1 MKLNYEIYKDKVAA
15 CWIGKNI
22 GGTMG
27 GPYEG
32 VRDVLD
38 IKGFKTKPKE
48 PLPNDD
54 LDLQLIWLHAIET
67 EGPRNITAE
76 TLGEYWLSFIAACP
90 NEYGITKSNMMRGM
104 YPSISGGMEN
114 NAEWKTSN
122 GAWIRTEIWATLCPG
137 MPDIAVRYAIED
149 AKVDHGMGEGAYAAM
164 FVAAIES
171 AAFVVDDVRTL
182 IEIGLAKIPQDSRM
196 AQSIQLLLQCYDEGK
211 TWLEARNAILEA
223 NADIGDGWFQAPSN
237 VAYAVLGIL
246 YGGGDFKKS
255 MLTAINCG
263 DDTDCTAATV
273 GSILGI
279 MHGSAGIPEDWR
291 EHIGDAIITCCINLG
306 VCWRR
311 ITSCIQLTERVTK
324 YAPYVLAA
332 NDVGADQR
340 KYKVE
345 FTDGETEIDENIVEK
360 YKLAYGKSEESD
372 AMRRS
377 MATLKPNTFAIRG
390 GAVTLVVDYNG
401 EATLLPGEE
410 RTLYFTVLN
419 NNKAFGNQPYTVNI
433 KLILPE
439 GFSAEHTEFDVFAP
453 HWMSITND
461 SCSSKPVAV
470 KIKAGETLA
479 AVNTL
484 FVQFKVT
491 GRYIIETI
499 PVTFLNRL
507 G

>member
-1 MKLNYEIYKDKVAA
+1 MKLNYQVYKDKVAA

-32 VRDVLD
+32 VREILDVKD
-38 IKGFKTKPKE
+38 FKTKPQE

-76 TLGEYWLSFIAACP
+76 VLGDYWLSFISAAP
-90 NEYGITKSNMMRGM
+90 NEYGITKSNMRRGIL
-104 YPSISGGMEN
+104 PSISGGMEN
-114 NAEWKTSN
+114 NAEWRTSN

-149 AKVDHGMGEGAYAAM
+149 AKVDHGVGEGTYAAM
-164 FVAAIES
+164 FVAALES
-171 AAFVVDDVRTL
+171 AAFVVSDVRAL

-196 AQSIQLLLQCYDEGK
+196 AQSIKLLLQCYDEGK

-223 NADIGDGWFQAPSN
+223 NKDIGDGWFQAPSN
-237 VAYAVLGIL
+237 VSYAVLGIL

-279 MHGSAGIPEDWR
+279 MYGTKGIPADWS
-291 EHIGDAIITCCINLG
+291 EHVGDSIITCCIAMG
-306 VCWRR
+306 ICWRR
-311 ITSCIQLTERVTK
+311 ITSCKQLTERVTN
-324 YAPYVLAA
+324 YAPYVLMA
-332 NDVGADQR
+332 NDIGADIR

-345 FTDGETEIDENIVEK
+345 FTDGETEIDENIIES

-377 MATLKPNTFAIRG
+377 VATLKPNTFSVRG
-390 GAVTLVVDYNG
+390 GAVTLVVGYEG
-401 EATLLPGEE
+401 EATIAPNEE
-410 RTLYFTVLN
+410 KTLIFSVLN
-419 NNKAFGNQPYTVNI
+419 NNKAFGNQPYSVEV

-439 GFSAEHTEFDVFAP
+439 GFTADYTEFELHAP
-453 HWMSITND
+453 HWMSVTSD
-461 SCSSKPVAV
+461 SCQSNPVAV
-470 KIKAGETLA
+470 KFKAGEKISVL
-479 AVNTL
+479 NTVL
-484 FVQFKVT
+484 VQFKVAD
-491 GRYIIETI
+491 RYALTTV
-499 PVTFLNRL
+499 PVTYLHRL

>member
-32 VRDVLD
+32 VREVLD
-38 IKGFKTKPKE
+38 VKGFKTQPKE

-76 TLGEYWLSFIAACP
+76 TLGEYWLSFIAAAP
-90 NEYGITKSNMMRGM
+90 NEYGITKSNMMRGVT
-104 YPSISGGMEN
+104 PTISGGMEN

-137 MPDIAVRYAIED
+137 MPDLAVRYSIED
-149 AKVDHGMGEGAYAAM
+149 AKVDHGVGEGTYAAM
-164 FVAAIES
+164 FVAALES
-171 AAFVVDDVRTL
+171 AAFVINDVREL
-182 IEIGLAKIPQDSRM
+182 IEIALAKIPQACRM
-196 AQSIQLLLQCYDEGK
+196 AQSIRLLLKCYDEGK

-237 VAYAVLGIL
+237 VSYAMLGIL

-273 GSILGI
+273 GSVLGI
-279 MHGSAGIPEDWR
+279 MKGTAGIPNDWR

-311 ITSCIQLTERVTK
+311 ITSCTQLTERVTK
-324 YAPYVLAA
+324 FAPYVLAA

-345 FTDGETEIDENIVEK
+345 FTDGETELDENLIEK
-360 YKLAYGKSEESD
+360 YKLPYGVSEESD
-372 AMRRS
+372 EMRRS
-377 MATLKPNTFAIRG
+377 VATLQPNTFAVKG
-390 GAVTLVVDYNG
+390 GAVTLIVGYDG
-401 EATLLPGEE
+401 GATIAAGEE
-410 RTLYFTVLN
+410 KKLTLSFLN
-419 NNKAFGNQPYTVNI
+419 NNKACGNQPYTVNV

-439 GFSAEHTEFDVFAP
+439 GMEASQTEFDVFVP
-453 HWMSITND
+453 HWMSIT
-461 SCSSKPVAV
+461 SCSCQSNPVELT
-470 KIKAGETLA
+470 IRAGETVS
-479 AVNTL
+479 AVNKV
-484 FVQFKVT
+484 FIQFQVT
-491 GRYIIETI
+491 GRYAVTTA